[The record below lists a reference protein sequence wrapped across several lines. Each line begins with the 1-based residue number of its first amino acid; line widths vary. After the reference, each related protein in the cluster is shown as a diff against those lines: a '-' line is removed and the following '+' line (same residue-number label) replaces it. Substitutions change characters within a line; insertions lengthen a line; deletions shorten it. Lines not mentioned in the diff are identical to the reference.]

1 MIYLDYSATTPTSKE
16 VVEYFVKINNEF
28 PGNPNSNHTLGR
40 RAKQIID
47 TTTKRISK
55 LLSVKETEIIYTSGS
70 SESNNLAI
78 KGVCLKNSGTHI
90 ITTNFEHSS
99 VISPIND
106 LQRNG
111 YEVDIVKTNEKGLID
126 LENLKKLI
134 KKETCLI
141 SITAVN
147 SEIGIIEPIEEIG
160 KYLKQEHP
168 NIIYHVDITQL
179 ITKKK
184 IDLTNIDLAS
194 FSAHKFYGI
203 KGIGCLIKKEN
214 IKITPLIQGGKS
226 TTVYRSGTPA
236 TSLIAS
242 LGFALELAM
251 KEINTK
257 YKEVVNL
264 KEYLV
269 KNLTKYK
276 YITINSNEYCI
287 PHIVNFSIKKADP
300 NKIQQLLAEKE
311 IYISTQTAC
320 SNGSKLSPSVYALT
334 NDKEIASTSLRI
346 SLSYHTT
353 KKEIDKFIKTLTE
366 IYEGEKHGI
375 N

>member
-78 KGVCLKNSGTHI
+78 KGACLKNSGTHI

-334 NDKEIASTSLRI
+334 NDKELASTSLRI

>member
-1 MIYLDYSATTPTSKE
+1 MIYLDYSATTPTKKE
-16 VVEYFVKINNEF
+16 VIEHFVKINNEY
-28 PGNPNSNHTLGR
+28 PGNPNSNHNLGIQ
-40 RAKQIID
+40 AKEIID
-47 TTTKRISK
+47 KTTQKISN

-70 SESNNLAI
+70 TESNNLAI
-78 KGVCLKNSGTHI
+78 KGACLKNKGNHI

-111 YEVDIVKTNEKGLID
+111 YQVDIVKTNKKGLID
-126 LENLKKLI
+126 IEDLKRLI
-134 KKETCLI
+134 KKDTVLI

-147 SEIGIIEPIEEIG
+147 SEIGIEEPIEEIG
-160 KYLKQEHP
+160 NYLKQEHP
-168 NIIYHVDITQL
+168 NIIYHADITQL

-184 IDLTNIDLAS
+184 INLTNIDLAS

-242 LGFALELAM
+242 LGIALELAM
-251 KEINTK
+251 QNMEEK
-257 YKEVVNL
+257 YNKVANL
-264 KEYLV
+264 KTYLI
-269 KNLTKYK
+269 TKLSKYN
-276 YITINSNEYCI
+276 YITVNSNEFCI
-287 PHIVNFSIKKADP
+287 PHIINISIKKTEP
-300 NKIQQLLAEKE
+300 TKIQQQLSEKE

-320 SNGSKLSPSVYALT
+320 SNGSKISPSVYALT
-334 NDKEIASTSLRI
+334 NNKELASSSLRI
-346 SLSYHTT
+346 SISNLTT
-353 KKEIDKFIKTLTE
+353 KQEINKFIKILVE
-366 IYEGEKHGI
+366 IYEGENYGV

>member
-334 NDKEIASTSLRI
+334 NDKELASTSLRI